1 MMADDV
7 DYAPAETLRTARV
20 LKALANPHRLSI
32 LYYLADGERCVGE
45 LSELTGVR
53 QPTLS
58 QQLARLRTEELV
70 STRRDAKRIFYS
82 LASEEIKSMIGSLQ
96 GLMRRPQ
103 SPEPVHELI
112 QATG

>member
-7 DYAPAETLRTARV
+7 DYAPADTKRTARV

-32 LYYLADGERCVGE
+32 LYFLADGERCVGE

-58 QQLARLRTEELV
+58 QQLARLRAEDLV
-70 STRRDAKRIFYS
+70 RTRRDAKRIFYS
-82 LASEEIKSMIGSLQ
+82 LASNEIRTMIGSLH
-96 GLMRRPQ
+96 GLVERASIPDRV
-103 SPEPVHELI
+103 PELRAV
-112 QATG
+112 T